1 MSTFYTREEV
11 SEHNTK
17 ESCWVIANNIVYDAT
32 TYVNKHPGGKFAILS
47 KAGTDVTKHFEWHT
61 KHAKKLWDKR
71 KIGLVPQQPT
81 NCCL

>member
-1 MSTFYTREEV
+1 MSNFYTREEV

-17 ESCWVIANNIVYDAT
+17 ESCWIIANNIVYDAT
-32 TYVNKHPGGKFAILS
+32 TYVNKHPGGSFVILS

-71 KIGLVPQQPT
+71 KIGIVPHQPK
-81 NCCL
+81 NC

>member
-1 MSTFYTREEV
+1 MSNFYTREEV

-17 ESCWVIANNIVYDAT
+17 ESCWIIANNIVYDAT
-32 TYVNKHPGGKFAILS
+32 TYVNKHPGGSFVILS